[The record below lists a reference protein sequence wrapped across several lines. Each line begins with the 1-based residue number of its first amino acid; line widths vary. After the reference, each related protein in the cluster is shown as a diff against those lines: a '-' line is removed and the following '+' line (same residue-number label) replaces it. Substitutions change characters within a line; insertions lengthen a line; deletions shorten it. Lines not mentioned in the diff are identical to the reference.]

1 MIETP
6 VLIVGG
12 GPVGLTLAAEL
23 GWRGVGCTLLETRTA
38 PTEHPKATLL
48 GARSMEY
55 FRRWGITDDIYRAA
69 LPPEVNYFITFSSR
83 LAGHELYRITSP
95 SIRQTIERTP
105 EVMARWR
112 ELQWSPFYKT
122 QIGQQALEPV
132 LWRFAEQQSA
142 VCLRHGWRFD
152 AFTEDTEGVTATA
165 TELSSGRTEQIRSRW
180 LIACDGGTSSIRRAL
195 GIRYNGR
202 GKMRANVSFYFRSRE
217 FLAIH
222 GKGLGNLYFVFA
234 PDSFG
239 VFTAIDGAELWSFQ
253 YYFLDHSKSTDS
265 IDAKEV
271 LTRAV
276 GRPFEFELQATTHW
290 HHHQSVARR
299 WRSEAG
305 RVFLAGD
312 AAHLFVPTGGV
323 GMNTGIGDAIDLGWK
338 LAAVEQGQGG
348 PGLLESYEIERKPI
362 AVRNSVVSANNSDK
376 IDMVMDEVPPEID
389 EDGPAG
395 EAARARIVPRIRWM
409 SRQFNSAGLHLGY
422 RYVDSPVILSD
433 GTPEPPDDPS
443 QVVPSTWPGAR
454 APHAWLEADQSL
466 RGRSTLDWY
475 GRGWVLVHGSQIEA
489 ARATS
494 QSLALIQAFESR
506 GVSIEI
512 RALPGEAQDRLYERT
527 WVLVRPDGHVAWRAD
542 HLPDHAD
549 RIAATVLGFEPTL
562 GIPRSSADDS
572 RMSARTDYTCQ
583 PDSAHPDIASTNNTG
598 DRR

>member
-12 GPVGLTLAAEL
+12 GPVGLSLAAEL
-23 GWRGVGCTLLETRTA
+23 GWRGLACTLLETRTV

-55 FRRWGITDDIYRAA
+55 FRRWGITDQIYAAA

-132 LWRFAEQQSA
+132 LWRFAQSQPGVA
-142 VCLRHGWRFD
+142 LRHGWRFESFEED
-152 AFTEDTEGVTATA
+152 AEGVTSVA
-165 TELSSGRTEQIRSRW
+165 TELSTGRSERIRSRW
-180 LIACDGGTSSIRRAL
+180 LVACDGGTSTIRRAL

-202 GKMRANVSFYFRSRE
+202 GKMRANVSFYFRSKD
-217 FLAIH
+217 FLKIH

-239 VFTAIDGAELWSFQ
+239 VFTAIDGVELWSFQ
-253 YYFLDHSKSTDS
+253 YYFLDHSKGTEA
-265 IDAKEV
+265 IDAREV

-276 GRPFEFELQATTHW
+276 GRPFDFELQATTHW

-299 WRSEAG
+299 WRSPTG
-305 RVFLAGD
+305 RIFLAGD
-312 AAHLFVPTGGV
+312 SAHLFVPTGGV
-323 GMNTGIGDAIDLGWK
+323 GMNTGIGDAMDLAWK
-338 LAAVEQGQGG
+338 LAAVEAGQGG
-348 PGLLESYEIERKPI
+348 PQLLDSYEIERKPI

-389 EDGPAG
+389 DDTEAG
-395 EAARARIVPRIRWM
+395 VAARARIVPRIRWM

-422 RYVDSPVILSD
+422 RYIDSPVIVAD
-433 GTPEPPDDPS
+433 GSPEPPDDPA
-443 QVVPSTWPGAR
+443 QVVPSTWPGSR
-454 APHAWLEADQSL
+454 APHAWLGAEQSL
-466 RGRSTLDWY
+466 RGTSTLDWF
-475 GRGWVLVHGSQIEA
+475 GRDWVLVQASDIEPTVA
-489 ARATS
+489 AAAGD
-494 QSLALIQAFESR
+494 ALTQAFAGH
-506 GVSIEI
+506 GV
-512 RALPGEAQDRLYERT
+512 RLHGRTLPGSAHDRLYERAL
-527 WVLVRPDGHVAWRAD
+527 VLVRPDGHVAWRGDAA
-542 HLPDHAD
+542 PDSPA
-549 RIAATVLGFEPTL
+549 RLAAMVLGH
-562 GIPRSSADDS
+562 DS
-572 RMSARTDYTCQ
+572 TASDAR
-583 PDSAHPDIASTNNTG
+583 
-598 DRR
+598 

>member
-12 GPVGLTLAAEL
+12 GPVGLTLAGEL
-23 GWRGVGCTLLETRTA
+23 GWRGLACQVLETRTS

-55 FRRWGITDDIYRAA
+55 FRRWGITEDIYRAA

-95 SIRQTIERTP
+95 SIRQTIERPP

-132 LWRFAEQQSA
+132 LWRFAQSQPG
-142 VCLRHGWRFD
+142 VTLRHGWRFD
-152 AFTEDTEGVTATA
+152 GFEEDAEGVTSSATDLA
-165 TELSSGRTEQIRSRW
+165 TGRTEQIRSRW
-180 LIACDGGTSSIRRAL
+180 LIACDGGTSTIRRSL

-202 GKMRANVSFYFRSRE
+202 GKMRANVSFYFRSKD
-217 FLAIH
+217 FLKIH

-253 YYFLDHSKSTDS
+253 YYFLDHSKTTEA
-265 IDAKEV
+265 IDAREV

-276 GRPFEFELQATTHW
+276 GRPFDFTLHATTHW

-299 WRSEAG
+299 WRSMQG

-312 AAHLFVPTGGV
+312 SAHLFVPTGGV

-338 LAAVEQGQGG
+338 LAAVEAGQGG
-348 PGLLESYEIERKPI
+348 PALLDSYEIERKPI

-389 EDGPAG
+389 EDSEAG
-395 EAARARIVPRIRWM
+395 EAARAHIIPKIRWM

-422 RYVDSPVILSD
+422 RYVDSPVIVPD
-433 GTPEPPDDPS
+433 GSPEPPDDPA
-443 QVVPSTWPGAR
+443 QVVPSTWPGSR
-454 APHAWLEADQSL
+454 APHAWIGNDTSL
-466 RGRSTLDWY
+466 RGTSTLDWF
-475 GRGWVLVHGSQIEA
+475 GRNWVLVVASGVA
-489 ARATS
+489 AQERAGMAAAFDAAFARRRI
-494 QSLALIQAFESR
+494 ALSHA
-506 GVSIEI
+506 
-512 RALPGEAQDRLYERT
+512 ALPSTAHDHLFERK
-527 WVLVRPDGHVAWRAD
+527 WVLVRPDGHVAWRGNGLA
-542 HLPDHAD
+542 
-549 RIAATVLGFEPTL
+549 E
-562 GIPRSSADDS
+562 SADQITS
-572 RMSARTDYTCQ
+572 VVTGNSSVVGRAR
-583 PDSAHPDIASTNNTG
+583 
-598 DRR
+598 

>member
-12 GPVGLTLAAEL
+12 GPVGLSLAGEL
-23 GWRGVGCTLLETRTA
+23 GWRGLPCTLLETRTA

-83 LAGHELYRITSP
+83 LAGYELYRITSP
-95 SIRQTIERTP
+95 SIRQTIERPP

-132 LWRFAEQQSA
+132 LWRFAQSQPG
-142 VCLRHGWRFD
+142 VSLRHGWRFES
-152 AFTEDTEGVTATA
+152 FEEDDSGITSVATDLA
-165 TELSSGRTEQIRSRW
+165 SGTSHRIRSRW
-180 LIACDGGTSSIRRAL
+180 LVACDGGTSSIRRTL

-202 GKMRANVSFYFRSRE
+202 GKMRANVSFYFRSKE

-239 VFTAIDGAELWSFQ
+239 VFTAIDGNELWSFQ
-253 YYFLDHSKSTDS
+253 YYFLDHARNTET
-265 IDAKEV
+265 IDAREV

-276 GRPFEFELQATTHW
+276 GRPFSLELCASTQW
-290 HHHQSVARR
+290 HHHQSVARQ
-299 WRSEAG
+299 WRSEGG

-312 AAHLFVPTGGV
+312 SAHLFVPTGGV
-323 GMNTGIGDAIDLGWK
+323 GMNTGIGDAMDLGWK
-338 LAAVEQGQGG
+338 LAAFEAGQAGER
-348 PGLLESYEIERKPI
+348 LLDSYEIERKPI

-389 EDGPAG
+389 EDSPAG
-395 EAARARIVPRIRWM
+395 EAARARLIPRIRWM

-422 RYVDSPVILSD
+422 RYIDSPVVAAD
-433 GTPEPPDDPS
+433 GSPEPPDDPA
-443 QVVPSTWPGAR
+443 QVVPSTWPGSR
-454 APHAWLEADQSL
+454 APHAWLTADQSL
-466 RGRSTLDWY
+466 RGASTLDWF
-475 GRGWVLVHGSQIEA
+475 GRDWVLVGTSDTTADTAAPERAAIDAACRAHGVEL
-489 ARATS
+489 RHH
-494 QSLALIQAFESR
+494 R
-506 GVSIEI
+506 
-512 RALPGEAQDRLYERT
+512 LPSPAHDRLYERR
-527 WVLVRPDGHVAWRAD
+527 WVLVRPDGHVAWRGDAPPESARS
-542 HLPDHAD
+542 L
-549 RIAATVLGFEPTL
+549 IEQVLGHS
-562 GIPRSSADDS
+562 PR
-572 RMSARTDYTCQ
+572 
-583 PDSAHPDIASTNNTG
+583 P
-598 DRR
+598 